1 MKYNPKN
8 ELTDEQLKGLSED
21 EFFEYLDSK
30 SAYLKRSTVPLDQY
44 HTKKYATA
52 ALGGSI
58 STKQLRKAKE
68 VGKQGELI
76 KAQTIKQAAT
86 KVTTKVPELYVKH
99 HKTNRSQWFD

>member
-1 MKYNPKN
+1 MKYSPEN

-30 SAYLKRSTVPLDQY
+30 SAHLKRSTVPLDQY

-58 STKQLRKAKE
+58 NTAQLRKAKE
-68 VGKQGELI
+68 VGKRGELV
-76 KAQTIKQAAT
+76 KAKTIKEASNCITA
-86 KVTTKVPELYVKH
+86 KVPELYVKH

>member
-1 MKYNPKN
+1 MKYNPEN

-44 HTKKYATA
+44 HTKKYAAA
-52 ALGGSI
+52 ALGGNI

-68 VGKQGELI
+68 IGKQGENI
-76 KAQTIKQAAT
+76 KASKIKEAANSIN
-86 KVTTKVPELYVKH
+86 TKVPDLYVKH

>member
-1 MKYNPKN
+1 MKYSPEN

-44 HTKKYATA
+44 HTKKYAAA
-52 ALGGSI
+52 ALGGTI

-68 VGKQGELI
+68 VGKQGEVFKAKKI
-76 KAQTIKQAAT
+76 KEAAT
-86 KVTTKVPELYVKH
+86 TITTKVPELYVKH
-99 HKTNRSQWFD
+99 HKTERGQWFD

>member
-1 MKYNPKN
+1 MKYSPEN

-30 SAYLKRSTVPLDQY
+30 SAYLKRSIIPLDQY
-44 HTKKYATA
+44 HSKKYAAA
-52 ALGGSI
+52 ALGGNI

-68 VGKQGELI
+68 VGKQGETI
-76 KAQTIKQAAT
+76 KASKIKEAANSI
-86 KVTTKVPELYVKH
+86 TTKVPELYVKH

>member
-1 MKYNPKN
+1 MKYSPEN

-44 HTKKYATA
+44 HTKKYAAA
-52 ALGGSI
+52 ALGGTI
-58 STKQLRKAKE
+58 STKQLRNAKE
-68 VGKQGELI
+68 IGKQGETI
-76 KAQTIKQAAT
+76 KASKIKEAANSI
-86 KVTTKVPELYVKH
+86 TTKVPELYVKH